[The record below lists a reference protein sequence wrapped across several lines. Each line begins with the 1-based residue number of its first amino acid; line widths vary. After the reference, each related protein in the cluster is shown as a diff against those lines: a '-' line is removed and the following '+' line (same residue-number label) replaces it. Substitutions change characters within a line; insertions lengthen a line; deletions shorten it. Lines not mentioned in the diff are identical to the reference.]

1 MEVTPKG
8 NCGGGER
15 NEQLNPGN
23 FDDGADTLLLCT
35 FVCLLCVKYV
45 CLCTYTSTCVC
56 VCVCVCVCSSLYTSL
71 VLSMKELAQLCDS
84 IVCDLKKILLL

>member
-56 VCVCVCVCSSLYTSL
+56 VCVCVCVCL
-71 VLSMKELAQLCDS
+71 
-84 IVCDLKKILLL
+84 LKSVHLTCVVHEGVGTAL